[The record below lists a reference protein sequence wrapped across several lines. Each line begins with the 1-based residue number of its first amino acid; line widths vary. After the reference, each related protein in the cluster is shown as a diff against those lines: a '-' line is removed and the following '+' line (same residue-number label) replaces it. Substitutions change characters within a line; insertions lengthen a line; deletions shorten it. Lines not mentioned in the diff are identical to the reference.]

1 MGFFNRNNNSKKK
14 EISPTNTAGYAVVGG
29 VIFLIVLFLLYTSG
43 KEKGTLSEN
52 TGMMIFYGVLGLGLL
67 IWGFYRYA
75 TVMKA
80 NAQTKSE
87 LMNGDLPTFHREDT
101 ESADS
106 VEVLDDCDVEMITD
120 GSDREDEE

>member
-1 MGFFNRNNNSKKK
+1 MGFFNNKKKK
-14 EISPTNTAGYAVVGG
+14 EVKPTNTAGYAIVGG
-29 VIFLIVLFLLYTSG
+29 TIFLIALFLLYTSG

-52 TGMMIFYGVLGLGLL
+52 TGMMIFYGVLGLGLV

-75 TVMKA
+75 TAMKA
-80 NAQTKSE
+80 DAQAKSE

-101 ESADS
+101 ESDDS

-120 GSDREDEE
+120 GSDREDED